1 MYISIKNQQNMN
13 QDNLLKDLIE
23 GHEDAQRALLQMYG
37 GRVFSQIARVVR
49 SQEDAEEVYQDV
61 FIKVFTY
68 NPAKA
73 SLSTWLLRIAYHE
86 ALNFVRGEP
95 PRMVSIENCTHEVG
109 SCDCQE
115 ADMLT
120 SCDEETVAMVE
131 QAINRLQPNDQ
142 ALISMYYYEELSTK
156 EIAYI
161 TDSTPTTVAS
171 RLFRTRQKLQRIIKE
186 LKQ

>member
-1 MYISIKNQQNMN
+1 MN
-13 QDNLLKDLIE
+13 QDNLLNNLIE
-23 GHEDAQRALLQMYG
+23 GHSDAQRALLQLYG

-49 SQEDAEEVYQDV
+49 RQEDAEEVYQDV
-61 FIKVFTY
+61 FIKVFRSIAAY

-73 SLSTWLLRIAYHE
+73 SLLTWLMRIAYHE
-86 ALNFVRGEP
+86 ALNFTRGGQ
-95 PRMVSIENCTHEVG
+95 PRMVNIDTCTHEAD
-109 SCDCQE
+109 SCGWQE
-115 ADMLT
+115 TDMPP
-120 SCDEETVAMVE
+120 SHDDETVAIVE
-131 QAINRLQPNDQ
+131 QAINRLPPDDQ

-161 TDSTPTTVAS
+161 TDSIPTTVAS